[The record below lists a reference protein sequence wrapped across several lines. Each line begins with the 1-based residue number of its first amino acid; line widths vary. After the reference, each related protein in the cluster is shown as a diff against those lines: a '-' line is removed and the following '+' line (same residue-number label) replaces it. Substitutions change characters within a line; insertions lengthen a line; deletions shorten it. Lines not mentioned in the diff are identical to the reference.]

1 MIAPGLQRTPPSSE
15 TSSKPTSRH
24 LEETEY
30 SEAGSD
36 AVKSW
41 LNEVQTDMHLG
52 MVSRNPRSLTY
63 KSSLMLHSNYSRYR
77 SIKTLTNFDA
87 FARASHVSVQ
97 RHQEPGTV
105 PYLD

>member
-1 MIAPGLQRTPPSSE
+1 MASSRPQGLRILYDSMIAPGLQRTPPSSE

-63 KSSLMLHSNYSRYR
+63 KV
-77 SIKTLTNFDA
+77 
-87 FARASHVSVQ
+87 FAYA
-97 RHQEPGTV
+97 PF
-105 PYLD
+105 